1 MKFPQ
6 VPFALILG
14 FVINYAI
21 INGMVLDNCDEKLTR
36 EDYIELDE
44 VCDECYE
51 EWHRS
56 ARQCTRTYTNHHH
69 TIDLTAKTTY
79 IYIG

>member
-6 VPFALILG
+6 ALIVLILG
-14 FVINYAI
+14 IVINYAI

-44 VCDECYE
+44 VCEECYE
-51 EWHRS
+51 EWQS
-56 ARQCTRTYTNHHH
+56 MD
-69 TIDLTAKTTY
+69 I
-79 IYIG
+79 